1 MVCPKCGR
9 EYEGTK
15 CPNCDG
21 LDIIVNQDDYLK
33 RRREYE
39 EKQAV
44 LKSASS
50 DNEEKNKSNEALKPD
65 EILDKIVKAGGQARK
80 KIVDKKA
87 EKTQKEKKK
96 KKKTVIIGIVIS
108 IIVVLAGAVGT
119 YMLINHKEAIL
130 YTIYDNIIYR
140 ISETDMQQVCNYDEV
155 LFESDNNSFHIQSIP
170 QQFRD
175 RTIKES
181 MASSNGKYYCAFVYN
196 HSSNNYSII
205 LWNNENSNI
214 LAENNKEKKLLYID
228 NDGYVIY
235 QETEVINEEGSV
247 GTTQLYISKVES
259 DHNITTTML
268 SETVKDIYVYSDKKA
283 VIFNDLDGKLY
294 TYVYGKNPKKQLI
307 AQDVTTV
314 YGAVKDC
321 IHLFSYK
328 AQQVNTLK
336 DCNGFIYTC
345 NDSVYYYQFDF
356 NDGNSIYLGKNN
368 DANLTYIIDKNDV
381 IMANKNT
388 LMCAK
393 IVDKAIDT
401 HTEIKVIDTYTEIAK
416 LGTLDNIIYDSNSK
430 SVIFVNDNSSLM
442 YYCKGKVTNISD
454 EVTDGTL
461 NWIANIKGAFTY
473 VCNQAQMYC
482 KNVKTSPVRLA
493 EEENI
498 AQNSEVFY
506 QKGKL
511 YFINIEGK
519 LYVCSGNGNNCNMIG
534 DANRIILGK

>member
-39 EKQAV
+39 EKQAA

-50 DNEEKNKSNEALKPD
+50 DNEEKNKSDEALRPD

-80 KIVDKKA
+80 KIIDKKA
-87 EKTQKEKKK
+87 EKAQKEKNK
-96 KKKTVIIGIVIS
+96 KKKTVIVGIVIGFM
-108 IIVVLAGAVGT
+108 VVLAGVLGT

-130 YTIYDNIIYR
+130 YAIYDDTIYR
-140 ISETDMQQVCNYDEV
+140 ISETNMQQVCDYHEAI
-155 LFESDNNSFHIQSIP
+155 FESDNNSFHIQSIP

-181 MASSNGKYYCAFVYN
+181 MSSSNGKYYCAFVYS
-196 HSSNNYSII
+196 HSANKYSIL
-205 LWNNENSNI
+205 LWNNENCDI

-228 NDGYVIY
+228 NEGYVIY
-235 QETEVINEEGSV
+235 QETEIINEEGSV

-259 DHNITTTML
+259 DHNVTTTMI
-268 SETVKDIYVYSDKKA
+268 SETVKDIYVYSDKKT

-307 AQDVTTV
+307 AHDVTTV
-314 YGAVKDC
+314 YGAVGDC
-321 IHLFSYK
+321 LHLFSYK

-336 DCNGFIYTC
+336 DCNGFIYKC
-345 NDSVYYYQFDF
+345 NDAVYYYQFDF
-356 NDGNSIYLGKNN
+356 NDGKSIYLGKNN
-368 DANLTYIIDKNDV
+368 DTNLTCIVDKNDV
-381 IMANKNT
+381 IMVGKNT
-388 LMCAK
+388 LMSAK

-401 HTEIKVIDTYTEIAK
+401 HTEMKVVDTYTEIAK
-416 LGTLDNIIYDSNSK
+416 LKALDNIIYDSNSK
-430 SVIFVNDNSSLM
+430 SVIFINDNDSLM
-442 YYCKGKVTNISD
+442 YYSKGNITTISD

-461 NWIANIKGAFTY
+461 NWVANTKGAFTY
-473 VCNQAQMYC
+473 VCNQVQMYC
-482 KNVKTSPVRLA
+482 KNVKTSPVKMT
-493 EEENI
+493 EKGNM
-498 AQNSEVFY
+498 AQNSEIFY

-511 YFINIEGK
+511 YFVNMEGK
-519 LYVCSGNGNNCNMIG
+519 LYICNDSGNNCSMIG

>member
-1 MVCPKCGR
+1 MLCPKCGR

-33 RRREYE
+33 RRKEYE
-39 EKQAV
+39 EKQAA

-50 DNEEKNKSNEALKPD
+50 DNEEKNKSNEALRPD

-87 EKTQKEKKK
+87 EKAEQQKNKKNK
-96 KKKTVIIGIVIS
+96 NVIIGIVIS
-108 IIVVLAGAVGT
+108 IVVVLAGALGI

-130 YTIYDNIIYR
+130 YTIYDDTIYR
-140 ISETDMQQVCNYDEV
+140 ISETNMQQVCDYNEAI
-155 LFESDNNSFHIQSIP
+155 FESDKNSFHIQSLP

-175 RTIKES
+175 RTVKES
-181 MASSNGKYYCAFVYN
+181 MSSSNGKYYCAFVYS
-196 HSSNNYSII
+196 HSANNYSII
-205 LWNNENSNI
+205 LWNNENCNI

-247 GTTQLYISKVES
+247 GTTQLYVSKVES
-259 DHNITTTML
+259 DHSVTTTML
-268 SETVKDIYVYSDKKA
+268 SETVKDIYIYSDKKA

-294 TYVYGKNPKKQLI
+294 TYVYGKNPKKQLV
-307 AQDVTTV
+307 AHDVTTV
-314 YGAVKDC
+314 YGAVKDS

-336 DCNGFIYTC
+336 NCKGFIYSC
-345 NDSVYYYQFDF
+345 NDSVYYYQLDF
-356 NDGNSIYLGKNN
+356 SDSKSIYLGKNN
-368 DANLTYIIDKNDV
+368 STNLTYIIDKNDV
-381 IMANKNT
+381 IMISKNT
-388 LMCAK
+388 LMSAK
-393 IVDKAIDT
+393 IVDKDVD
-401 HTEIKVIDTYTEIAK
+401 ERLGEVGTYTELAK
-416 LGTLDNIIYDSNSK
+416 LGISDNIIYDSNSK
-430 SVIFVNDNSSLM
+430 SVIFINENNSLM
-442 YYCKGKVTNISD
+442 YYCKGKITNISD

-461 NWIANIKGAFTY
+461 NRVANTKAAFSY
-473 VCNQAQMYC
+473 VCNNAQMYC
-482 KNVKTSPVRLA
+482 KNVKTSPIKLT
-493 EEENI
+493 EEENL

-511 YFINIEGK
+511 YFVNMQGK
-519 LYVCSGNGNNCNMIG
+519 LYVCSDNGNDCNIIG

>member
-1 MVCPKCGR
+1 MLCPKCGR

-39 EKQAV
+39 EKQAA

-50 DNEEKNKSNEALKPD
+50 DNEENNKSNEALRPD
-65 EILDKIVKAGGQARK
+65 EILDKIVKVGGQARK

-87 EKTQKEKKK
+87 EKAQKEKNKK
-96 KKKTVIIGIVIS
+96 NKTIIIGIVIS
-108 IIVVLAGAVGT
+108 IVVLASVLAA

-130 YTIYDNIIYR
+130 YAIYDDTIYR
-140 ISETDMQQVCNYDEV
+140 ISETNMQQVCDYNEAI
-155 LFESDNNSFHIQSIP
+155 FESDENFFHIQSIP
-170 QQFRD
+170 QQFHD

-181 MASSNGKYYCAFVYN
+181 MSSSNGKYYCAFVYS
-196 HSSNNYSII
+196 HSANTYSII
-205 LWNNENSNI
+205 LWNNEKCNI

-235 QETEVINEEGSV
+235 QETEVINEEGSI

-268 SETVKDIYVYSDKKA
+268 SETVKDIYVYSDEKT
-283 VIFNDLDGKLY
+283 VIFNDLDGELY
-294 TYVYGKNPKKQLI
+294 IYVYGKNPKKQWI
-307 AQDVTTV
+307 AHDVTTV
-314 YGAVKDC
+314 YGAVKDS

-336 DCNGFIYTC
+336 NCNGFIYKS
-345 NDSVYYYQFDF
+345 NDAIYYYQLDF
-356 NDGNSIYLGKNN
+356 SDGKSIYLGKNN
-368 DANLTYIIDKNDV
+368 DININYIIDKDNV
-381 IMANKNT
+381 IMISKNT
-388 LMCAK
+388 LMSAK
-393 IVDKAIDT
+393 IVD
-401 HTEIKVIDTYTEIAK
+401 KVIDTYTEIAK
-416 LGTLDNIIYDSNSK
+416 LGMFDNVIYDSNSK
-430 SVIFVNDNSSLM
+430 SVIFTNDNDSLM
-442 YYCKGKVTNISD
+442 YYCKGKVTTISD
-454 EVTDGTL
+454 EITDGTL
-461 NWIANIKGAFTY
+461 NWVANTKGGFTY

-482 KNVKTSPVRLA
+482 KNVKTSPIKITQ
-493 EEENI
+493 EGNI

-511 YFINIEGK
+511 YFVNMNGK
-519 LYVCSGNGNNCNMIG
+519 LYSCSDSGNNCNMIG
-534 DANRIILGK
+534 EANRIILGK

>member
-39 EKQAV
+39 EKQAA

-50 DNEEKNKSNEALKPD
+50 DNEEKNKSDEALRPD

-80 KIVDKKA
+80 KIIDKKA
-87 EKTQKEKKK
+87 EKAQKEKNKK
-96 KKKTVIIGIVIS
+96 KKMVIVGIVIGFM
-108 IIVVLAGAVGT
+108 VVLAGALGT

-130 YTIYDNIIYR
+130 YAIYDDTIYR
-140 ISETDMQQVCNYDEV
+140 ISETNMQQVCDYNEAI
-155 LFESDNNSFHIQSIP
+155 FESDNNSFHIQSIP

-181 MASSNGKYYCAFVYN
+181 MSSSNGKYYCAFVYS
-196 HSSNNYSII
+196 HSTNKYSIL
-205 LWNNENSNI
+205 LWNNENSDI

-228 NDGYVIY
+228 NEGYVIY
-235 QETEVINEEGSV
+235 QETEIINEEGSV

-259 DHNITTTML
+259 DHNVTTTMI
-268 SETVKDIYVYSDKKA
+268 SETVKDIYVYSDKKT

-307 AQDVTTV
+307 AHDVTTV
-314 YGAVKDC
+314 YGAVGDC
-321 IHLFSYK
+321 LHLFSYK

-336 DCNGFIYTC
+336 DCNGFIYKC
-345 NDSVYYYQFDF
+345 NDAVYYYQVDF
-356 NDGNSIYLGKNN
+356 NDGKSIYLGKNN
-368 DANLTYIIDKNDV
+368 DTNLTCIVDKNDV
-381 IMANKNT
+381 IMVSKNT
-388 LMCAK
+388 LMSAK

-401 HTEIKVIDTYTEIAK
+401 HTEMKVVDTYTEIAK
-416 LGTLDNIIYDSNSK
+416 LKALDNIIYDGNSK
-430 SVIFVNDNSSLM
+430 SVIFINDNDSLM
-442 YYCKGKVTNISD
+442 YYSKGNITTISD

-461 NWIANIKGAFTY
+461 NWVANTKGAFTY
-473 VCNQAQMYC
+473 VCNQVQMYC
-482 KNVKTSPVRLA
+482 KNVKTSPVKMT
-493 EEENI
+493 EEGNM

-511 YFINIEGK
+511 YFVNMEGK
-519 LYVCSGNGNNCNMIG
+519 LYICNDSGNNCSMIG
-534 DANRIILGK
+534 DASRIILGK